1 MYSAFAVWDTLNS
14 HRVASPLERWE
25 APDHPQGF
33 LPQNWGETE
42 LNRSVTYE
50 SICSGHHHIVRVDI
64 SGAANKPI
72 AGLKT
77 KPEQPDEEA
86 TYKEKLDLQL
96 RKDRCF
102 TLIYTNISSD
112 LKNLI
117 TETTDGVAAWKILKD
132 HFEPVTKAR
141 VIQLLDQFFGTKYQP
156 GEDVGILIS
165 RVKTAATRLQEAG
178 HKLDD
183 LYIGFQLIRWLPQ
196 EFQSTVQQIYRW
208 KEEDFRVVKIEAEL
222 ILEANRLQLMK
233 QDLEKAENA
242 YLSSFTSKKLKTLPG
257 ATAAAHGDPNGKN
270 DYQKKGGKVFNCK
283 TIKNVKQ
290 SIKTIGPCYVCNK
303 YGHLKVNC
311 KEKKSLQK
319 SPSTVN
325 ETFNTEFNINL
336 RFCEAECSL
345 LKLDKQLVTSCILF
359 EENSDKGVWVIDT
372 AATSHFCNDKSLF
385 LDLKPITNMKMSLA
399 TEDKSCPVEG
409 IGTLRF
415 RVKYKGSFHEITLTD
430 VLFNPK
436 LRRNL
441 LSGSRLESK
450 GAHFVGTKGKI
461 NVFNKDWIKLFS
473 ATRHENLYFFKP
485 DHYIIPKSKEI
496 RFFSDVTAET
506 KNGSIEIWHQR
517 FCHVNNDYLVKTS
530 KNDSVKGLPRLTDNG
545 KTHCIPCKLTKS
557 KRVSFKKTGAVR
569 SKRPLELLHMDLCGP
584 MPTESQGGN
593 KYFLSIIDDY
603 SRKVTVFPIRNK
615 SDVFHTFIRF
625 QKRAERFLSKKVIA
639 VRTDGGLEFCNKDMD
654 NFLTE
659 LGIKHEVTN
668 SYTPEM
674 NGVAE
679 RFNLTALDGI
689 KTLLKS
695 SEVPHKFWGE
705 ALLCF
710 AYTWNRICHKDS
722 NKTPFEKYSGRKPSE
737 LHLKPFG
744 CLAYAGVPKQIR
756 KKFDMRAKMGI
767 MMGYAQRTKGYRIW
781 LINENKLVE
790 TIYVRFD
797 ENKRGINFRQK
808 VNSNLVYN
816 LNLPDYYDD
825 EDDFDIVKDSLT
837 SRLVLKT
844 STETPSTSEKP
855 DVSFDNHSFIPCT
868 EVKWIRNIGRKVTGS
883 NVYYSIE
890 GEATRLKSY
899 NEIERYCKRHNIEYD
914 PSLFNFR
921 KDNTESQG
929 ISDLSEQ
936 QEALMVEVTIPN
948 CYKQSI
954 RSRDA
959 SKWHDAMDK
968 EINVMMERKVW
979 DLVDHPDNIK
989 ILENRW
995 VYTIKYDE
1003 NNKIVR
1009 YKARL
1014 VARGNTQLRGESFDE
1029 VFSPVIN
1036 FTIKNFDLKIMGKT
1050 KKLLGI
1056 EFEEIGN
1063 SLFIHQRSYIRRL
1076 CEIYEKYKYPVS
1088 SLPISKGQV
1097 LAKLDSPKTSEGTL
1111 TVPYSNLIGSL
1122 SFIAIRTRPKIM
1134 YAVNVL
1140 SQIQANPGIK
1150 HWNCFLR
1157 LLGYLKYTQE
1167 YKLELSKVKSL
1178 KLRCYSDSDFA
1189 TNRDD
1194 RVSMGGFITF
1204 IDETPAAFKKK
1215 SVSLSTM
1222 EAEYVSLTEAAKE
1235 FIWLKNLINNKSLNL
1250 ELSENVMFCD
1260 NQAAISFSKSPVENY
1275 RTKHIDVRYHFLRNL
1290 IYDKV
1295 FQIKNIGTKNN
1306 LADIFT
1312 KPMESSPTNEQ
1323 RKEDNENQDQRL
1335 VAHFIEKIV

>member
-1 MYSAFAVWDTLNS
+1 MNSVASTLN
-14 HRVASPLERWE
+14 RVTDMEFNNQISVLT
-25 APDHPQGF
+25 
-33 LPQNWGETE
+33 QNNWNTWKHDMQVLLMRYGCWQF
-42 LNRSVTYE
+42 
-50 SICSGHHHIVRVDI
+50 IIQ
-64 SGAANKPI
+64 
-72 AGLKT
+72 T

-96 RKDRCF
+96 
-102 TLIYTNISSD
+102 
-112 LKNLI
+112 
-117 TETTDGVAAWKILKD
+117 
-132 HFEPVTKAR
+132 H
-141 VIQLLDQFFGTKYQP
+141 QFFGTKYQP
-156 GEDVGILIS
+156 GEDVGIFIS

-242 YLSSFTSKKLKTLPG
+242 YLSSFTSKKSKTLPG

-345 LKLDKQLVTSCILF
+345 LELDKQLVTSCILF
-359 EENSDKGVWVIDT
+359 EENSDKGVWVIET

-385 LDLKPITNMKMSLA
+385 LDLKPIINMKMSLA
-399 TEDKSCPVEG
+399 TEDKSYPVEG

-415 RVKYKGSFHEITLTD
+415 RVKYKGSFPEITLTD

-450 GAHFVGTKGKI
+450 GAHFVGTK
-461 NVFNKDWIKLFS
+461 
-473 ATRHENLYFFKP
+473 
-485 DHYIIPKSKEI
+485 
-496 RFFSDVTAET
+496 
-506 KNGSIEIWHQR
+506 EIWHQR

-545 KTHCIPCKLTKS
+545 KTHCIPCKLAKS

-659 LGIKHEVTN
+659 LGIKHEITN

-710 AYTWNRICHKDS
+710 TNAWNRICHKDS
-722 NKTPFEKYSGRKPSE
+722 KKTPFEKYSGRKPSV
-737 LHLKPFG
+737 LHLIPFG

-781 LINENKLVE
+781 LIDENKLVE
-790 TIYVRFD
+790 TINVRFD

-808 VNSNLVYN
+808 VNSNLGYN

-825 EDDFDIVKDSLT
+825 EDDFDRVKDSLT
-837 SRLVLKT
+837 SRLVSKT
-844 STETPSTSEKP
+844 STEMPSTSEKP
-855 DVSFDNHSFIPCT
+855 DVSSDNHSLIPCT

-890 GEATRLKSY
+890 GQATRLKSF

-929 ISDLSEQ
+929 FSDLSEQ

-948 CYKQSI
+948 GYKQAI

-1009 YKARL
+1009 IL
-1014 VARGNTQLRGESFDE
+1014 
-1029 VFSPVIN
+1029 
-1036 FTIKNFDLKIMGKT
+1036 
-1050 KKLLGI
+1050 
-1056 EFEEIGN
+1056 
-1063 SLFIHQRSYIRRL
+1063 
-1076 CEIYEKYKYPVS
+1076 
-1088 SLPISKGQV
+1088 
-1097 LAKLDSPKTSEGTL
+1097 
-1111 TVPYSNLIGSL
+1111 
-1122 SFIAIRTRPKIM
+1122 
-1134 YAVNVL
+1134 
-1140 SQIQANPGIK
+1140 
-1150 HWNCFLR
+1150 
-1157 LLGYLKYTQE
+1157 
-1167 YKLELSKVKSL
+1167 
-1178 KLRCYSDSDFA
+1178 
-1189 TNRDD
+1189 
-1194 RVSMGGFITF
+1194 
-1204 IDETPAAFKKK
+1204 
-1215 SVSLSTM
+1215 
-1222 EAEYVSLTEAAKE
+1222 
-1235 FIWLKNLINNKSLNL
+1235 
-1250 ELSENVMFCD
+1250 
-1260 NQAAISFSKSPVENY
+1260 
-1275 RTKHIDVRYHFLRNL
+1275 
-1290 IYDKV
+1290 
-1295 FQIKNIGTKNN
+1295 
-1306 LADIFT
+1306 
-1312 KPMESSPTNEQ
+1312 
-1323 RKEDNENQDQRL
+1323 
-1335 VAHFIEKIV
+1335 

>member
-1 MYSAFAVWDTLNS
+1 MLLRVDHFCERLQSPRAAEQCDVNLHSLTAKGCDSMASTYSLLVTLICHSKREGVQELFFMNSVASTLN
-14 HRVASPLERWE
+14 RVTGMEFNNQISVLTPN
-25 APDHPQGF
+25 
-33 LPQNWGETE
+33 NWNTWKHDMQVLLMHYGCWQF
-42 LNRSVTYE
+42 
-50 SICSGHHHIVRVDI
+50 IIQ
-64 SGAANKPI
+64 
-72 AGLKT
+72 T

-96 RKDRCF
+96 R
-102 TLIYTNISSD
+102 
-112 LKNLI
+112 
-117 TETTDGVAAWKILKD
+117 
-132 HFEPVTKAR
+132 
-141 VIQLLDQFFGTKYQP
+141 
-156 GEDVGILIS
+156 EDVGIFIS

-242 YLSSFTSKKLKTLPG
+242 YLSSFTSKKSKTLPG

-270 DYQKKGGKVFNCK
+270 DYQKK
-283 TIKNVKQ
+283 
-290 SIKTIGPCYVCNK
+290 S
-303 YGHLKVNC
+303 
-311 KEKKSLQK
+311 
-319 SPSTVN
+319 
-325 ETFNTEFNINL
+325 
-336 RFCEAECSL
+336 
-345 LKLDKQLVTSCILF
+345 
-359 EENSDKGVWVIDT
+359 
-372 AATSHFCNDKSLF
+372 
-385 LDLKPITNMKMSLA
+385 DLKPITNMKMSLA

-450 GAHFVGTKGKI
+450 GAHFVGTK
-461 NVFNKDWIKLFS
+461 
-473 ATRHENLYFFKP
+473 
-485 DHYIIPKSKEI
+485 
-496 RFFSDVTAET
+496 
-506 KNGSIEIWHQR
+506 
-517 FCHVNNDYLVKTS
+517 
-530 KNDSVKGLPRLTDNG
+530 
-545 KTHCIPCKLTKS
+545 
-557 KRVSFKKTGAVR
+557 
-569 SKRPLELLHMDLCGP
+569 
-584 MPTESQGGN
+584 
-593 KYFLSIIDDY
+593 
-603 SRKVTVFPIRNK
+603 
-615 SDVFHTFIRF
+615 
-625 QKRAERFLSKKVIA
+625 
-639 VRTDGGLEFCNKDMD
+639 
-654 NFLTE
+654 
-659 LGIKHEVTN
+659 
-668 SYTPEM
+668 
-674 NGVAE
+674 
-679 RFNLTALDGI
+679 DGI

-710 AYTWNRICHKDS
+710 TYAWNRICHKDS
-722 NKTPFEKYSGRKPSE
+722 NKTPFEKYSGRKPSV

-756 KKFDMRAKMGI
+756 KKKFDMRAKMGI

-781 LINENKLVE
+781 LIDENKLVE
-790 TIYVRFD
+790 TINVRFD

-808 VNSNLVYN
+808 VNSNLGYN

-825 EDDFDIVKDSLT
+825 EDDFDRVKDSLT
-837 SRLVLKT
+837 SRLVSKT

-855 DVSFDNHSFIPCT
+855 DVSSDNHSLIPCT

-890 GEATRLKSY
+890 GEATRLKSF

-929 ISDLSEQ
+929 FSDLSEQ

-948 CYKQSI
+948 CYKQAI

-968 EINVMMERKVW
+968 EINVMKERKVW

-1029 VFSPVIN
+1029 VF
-1036 FTIKNFDLKIMGKT
+1036 
-1050 KKLLGI
+1050 
-1056 EFEEIGN
+1056 
-1063 SLFIHQRSYIRRL
+1063 
-1076 CEIYEKYKYPVS
+1076 
-1088 SLPISKGQV
+1088 
-1097 LAKLDSPKTSEGTL
+1097 
-1111 TVPYSNLIGSL
+1111 
-1122 SFIAIRTRPKIM
+1122 
-1134 YAVNVL
+1134 
-1140 SQIQANPGIK
+1140 
-1150 HWNCFLR
+1150 
-1157 LLGYLKYTQE
+1157 QE

-1204 IDETPAAFKKK
+1204 IDETPISWRTFKQK

-1235 FIWLKNLINNKSLNL
+1235 FIWLKNVIDNKSLNL

-1260 NQAAISFSKSPVENY
+1260 NQAAISFQSH
-1275 RTKHIDVRYHFLRNL
+1275 R
-1290 IYDKV
+1290 
-1295 FQIKNIGTKNN
+1295 
-1306 LADIFT
+1306 
-1312 KPMESSPTNEQ
+1312 
-1323 RKEDNENQDQRL
+1323 
-1335 VAHFIEKIV
+1335 

>member
-1 MYSAFAVWDTLNS
+1 
-14 HRVASPLERWE
+14 
-25 APDHPQGF
+25 
-33 LPQNWGETE
+33 
-42 LNRSVTYE
+42 
-50 SICSGHHHIVRVDI
+50 
-64 SGAANKPI
+64 
-72 AGLKT
+72 
-77 KPEQPDEEA
+77 
-86 TYKEKLDLQL
+86 
-96 RKDRCF
+96 
-102 TLIYTNISSD
+102 
-112 LKNLI
+112 
-117 TETTDGVAAWKILKD
+117 
-132 HFEPVTKAR
+132 
-141 VIQLLDQFFGTKYQP
+141 
-156 GEDVGILIS
+156 
-165 RVKTAATRLQEAG
+165 
-178 HKLDD
+178 
-183 LYIGFQLIRWLPQ
+183 
-196 EFQSTVQQIYRW
+196 
-208 KEEDFRVVKIEAEL
+208 
-222 ILEANRLQLMK
+222 MK

-242 YLSSFTSKKLKTLPG
+242 YLSSFTSKKSKT
-257 ATAAAHGDPNGKN
+257 
-270 DYQKKGGKVFNCK
+270 
-283 TIKNVKQ
+283 
-290 SIKTIGPCYVCNK
+290 
-303 YGHLKVNC
+303 
-311 KEKKSLQK
+311 
-319 SPSTVN
+319 
-325 ETFNTEFNINL
+325 
-336 RFCEAECSL
+336 R
-345 LKLDKQLVTSCILF
+345 
-359 EENSDKGVWVIDT
+359 
-372 AATSHFCNDKSLF
+372 
-385 LDLKPITNMKMSLA
+385 
-399 TEDKSCPVEG
+399 
-409 IGTLRF
+409 
-415 RVKYKGSFHEITLTD
+415 
-430 VLFNPK
+430 
-436 LRRNL
+436 
-441 LSGSRLESK
+441 
-450 GAHFVGTKGKI
+450 
-461 NVFNKDWIKLFS
+461 
-473 ATRHENLYFFKP
+473 
-485 DHYIIPKSKEI
+485 
-496 RFFSDVTAET
+496 
-506 KNGSIEIWHQR
+506 
-517 FCHVNNDYLVKTS
+517 YLVLRLQLMEIQMARMITKRKVVS

-545 KTHCIPCKLTKS
+545 KTHCIPCKLAKS

-625 QKRAERFLSKKVIA
+625 QKRAERFLSRKVIA

-710 AYTWNRICHKDS
+710 TYAWNRICHKDS
-722 NKTPFEKYSGRKPSE
+722 NKTPFEKYSGRKPSV

-744 CLAYAGVPKQIR
+744 CLAYA
-756 KKFDMRAKMGI
+756 D
-767 MMGYAQRTKGYRIW
+767 
-781 LINENKLVE
+781 ENKLVE
-790 TIYVRFD
+790 TINVRFD
-797 ENKRGINFRQK
+797 ENKRGINFKQK
-808 VNSNLVYN
+808 VNSNLGYN

-825 EDDFDIVKDSLT
+825 EDDFDRVKDSLT
-837 SRLVLKT
+837 SRLVSKT
-844 STETPSTSEKP
+844 STEMPSTSEKP
-855 DVSFDNHSFIPCT
+855 GVSSDNHSLIPCT

-890 GEATRLKSY
+890 GEATRLKSF

-929 ISDLSEQ
+929 FSDLSEQ

-948 CYKQSI
+948 CYKQAI

-968 EINVMMERKVW
+968 EINVMKERKVW

-989 ILENRW
+989 NLENRW

-1014 VARGNTQLRGESFDE
+1014 VARDTVIYMKQPTGYEIDNNKVYDMIIFGKEMENVNFVLQLLQ
-1029 VFSPVIN
+1029 
-1036 FTIKNFDLKIMGKT
+1036 KNFDLKIMGKT
-1050 KKLLGI
+1050 KKLLEI

-1097 LAKLDSPKTSEGTL
+1097 LSKLDSPKTSEEIL
-1111 TVPYSNLIGSL
+1111 TVPYRNLIGSL
-1122 SFIAIRTRPKIM
+1122 SFIAIRTRPDIM

-1140 SQIQANPGIK
+1140 SQFQANPGIK
-1150 HWNCFLR
+1150 HWNCLLR

-1204 IDETPAAFKKK
+1204 IDETAISWRTFKQK

-1235 FIWLKNLINNKSLNL
+1235 FIWLKNVIDNKSLNL

-1290 IYDKV
+1290 IYDKTARGGRVRSTTPAEDIYIVLSAKRNRRITAQQVANQFLAASGKQISRKTVARRLRGGGLYARRPVVCVPLTRQHRNARLQWCREHHNWTEQDWACVLFSDESRFSLSSDCRRQLIWRESGTAYRPESIQEKDRYPTCSIMVWAGIMINGRMRLHVVANGTMTGQRYIHEVLLPHVRLFRGAVGDKFV
-1295 FQIKNIGTKNN
+1295 FMDDNATCHRT
-1306 LADIFT
+1306 LAV
-1312 KPMESSPTNEQ
+1312 
-1323 RKEDNENQDQRL
+1323 QDCLDSEGIQRL
-1335 VAHFIEKIV
+1335 VWPARSPDLNPIENVWDALGRQVAGRNYPPINKNTLIRALTEEWAKLPQQLLDNVVQSMVRRVECCITLHGGHIPY

>member
-1 MYSAFAVWDTLNS
+1 
-14 HRVASPLERWE
+14 
-25 APDHPQGF
+25 
-33 LPQNWGETE
+33 
-42 LNRSVTYE
+42 
-50 SICSGHHHIVRVDI
+50 
-64 SGAANKPI
+64 
-72 AGLKT
+72 
-77 KPEQPDEEA
+77 
-86 TYKEKLDLQL
+86 
-96 RKDRCF
+96 
-102 TLIYTNISSD
+102 
-112 LKNLI
+112 
-117 TETTDGVAAWKILKD
+117 
-132 HFEPVTKAR
+132 
-141 VIQLLDQFFGTKYQP
+141 
-156 GEDVGILIS
+156 
-165 RVKTAATRLQEAG
+165 
-178 HKLDD
+178 
-183 LYIGFQLIRWLPQ
+183 
-196 EFQSTVQQIYRW
+196 
-208 KEEDFRVVKIEAEL
+208 
-222 ILEANRLQLMK
+222 MK

-242 YLSSFTSKKLKTLPG
+242 YLSSFSSKKSKTLPG

-270 DYQKKGGKVFNCK
+270 DYQKKSGKVFNCK

-319 SPSTVN
+319 SSTVN
-325 ETFNTEFNINL
+325 EPFNTEF
-336 RFCEAECSL
+336 
-345 LKLDKQLVTSCILF
+345 
-359 EENSDKGVWVIDT
+359 DKGLWVIDT

-441 LSGSRLESK
+441 LSGSRLES
-450 GAHFVGTKGKI
+450 AHFMGTKGKI

-496 RFFSDVTAET
+496 SFFSNVTAKT

-545 KTHCIPCKLTKS
+545 KTRCIPCKLAKS
-557 KRVSFKKTGAVR
+557 KRVSFKKMGAVR

-695 SEVPHKFWGE
+695 NEVPHKFWGE

-710 AYTWNRICHKDS
+710 TYAWNRICHKDS
-722 NKTPFEKYSGRKPSE
+722 NKTPFEKYSGRKPSV
-737 LHLKPFG
+737 LHLKP
-744 CLAYAGVPKQIR
+744 LDVWH
-756 KKFDMRAKMGI
+756 ML
-767 MMGYAQRTKGYRIW
+767 GYRIW
-781 LINENKLVE
+781 LIDENKLVE
-790 TIYVRFD
+790 TINVRFD

-808 VNSNLVYN
+808 VNSNLGYIYIYN

-825 EDDFDIVKDSLT
+825 EDDFDRVKDSLT
-837 SRLVLKT
+837 SRLVSKT

-855 DVSFDNHSFIPCT
+855 GVSSDNHNLIPCT

-890 GEATRLKSY
+890 GKATRLKSF
-899 NEIERYCKRHNIEYD
+899 NEIERYCKRRNIEYD

-929 ISDLSEQ
+929 FSDLSEQ

-948 CYKQSI
+948 CYKQAI

-968 EINVMMERKVW
+968 EINVMKERKVW

-1009 YKARL
+1009 IL
-1014 VARGNTQLRGESFDE
+1014 
-1029 VFSPVIN
+1029 
-1036 FTIKNFDLKIMGKT
+1036 
-1050 KKLLGI
+1050 
-1056 EFEEIGN
+1056 
-1063 SLFIHQRSYIRRL
+1063 
-1076 CEIYEKYKYPVS
+1076 
-1088 SLPISKGQV
+1088 
-1097 LAKLDSPKTSEGTL
+1097 
-1111 TVPYSNLIGSL
+1111 
-1122 SFIAIRTRPKIM
+1122 
-1134 YAVNVL
+1134 
-1140 SQIQANPGIK
+1140 
-1150 HWNCFLR
+1150 
-1157 LLGYLKYTQE
+1157 
-1167 YKLELSKVKSL
+1167 
-1178 KLRCYSDSDFA
+1178 
-1189 TNRDD
+1189 
-1194 RVSMGGFITF
+1194 
-1204 IDETPAAFKKK
+1204 
-1215 SVSLSTM
+1215 
-1222 EAEYVSLTEAAKE
+1222 
-1235 FIWLKNLINNKSLNL
+1235 
-1250 ELSENVMFCD
+1250 
-1260 NQAAISFSKSPVENY
+1260 
-1275 RTKHIDVRYHFLRNL
+1275 
-1290 IYDKV
+1290 
-1295 FQIKNIGTKNN
+1295 
-1306 LADIFT
+1306 
-1312 KPMESSPTNEQ
+1312 
-1323 RKEDNENQDQRL
+1323 
-1335 VAHFIEKIV
+1335 